1 MKILIVHNKYSQLG
15 GEDVAVDNEIEL
27 LSDYFNVETIFF
39 KNEIKSYLS
48 QFIYFIRNNNK
59 TSVSELEKKIK
70 EFQPDIAYVH
80 NTWFKASL
88 AIFNVLRKHNIK
100 TLVKLHNFRYDCTRF
115 FLKHNH
121 LKTDHT
127 CPKCGMINKRSSFF
141 NKYFKESFL
150 KSVFMI
156 IYGKKYFKILKSN
169 HNKIFVLTD
178 FHKNYLIKL
187 GLEKE
192 KITTFPNYLDFK
204 SNVNDSNNIFSDY
217 VIYAGRISEEKGVYE
232 LIKSFLEVNVPN
244 LKLKIIGNGPNLNK
258 LRQIFKEHSNQIEF
272 VGEKPNSEVLKMIKH
287 SRAVLTATKLFEGQ
301 PTLLCEAS
309 SFGVPSIFPNTGGI
323 NEFFPQDYEL
333 SFRQFDYEDLKKKL
347 NLLNNLEELKVI
359 GNDNKNYLER
369 YLDIKKF
376 KNTFEQIHDI

>member
-127 CPKCGMINKRSSFF
+127 CPKCGMVNKRSSFF

-156 IYGKKYFKILKSN
+156 IYGKKYFKILN
-169 HNKIFVLTD
+169 RYELKILVLTN
-178 FHKNYLIKL
+178 FHKKYLTSLGIQSSKIYVSRNPIKMNNKKLDNSKKNY
-187 GLEKE
+187 
-192 KITTFPNYLDFK
+192 FVY
-204 SNVNDSNNIFSDY
+204 S
-217 VIYAGRISEEKGVYE
+217 GRISEEKGVNE
-232 LIKSFLEVNVPN
+232 LINAFLDSNIKDFGLKIVGDGPDLKKLKNKYSKNNIEFLGLIPN
-244 LKLKIIGNGPNLNK
+244 KESLKII
-258 LRQIFKEHSNQIEF
+258 E
-272 VGEKPNSEVLKMIKH
+272 NSI
-287 SRAVLTATKLFEGQ
+287 AVITATKLYEGQ
-301 PTLLCEAS
+301 PMLLCEAS
-309 SFGVPSIFPNTGGI
+309 SLGVPSIFPNFGGI
-323 NEFFPQDYEL
+323 SEFFPENNQLAFE
-333 SFRQFDYEDLKKKL
+333 QFNYVDLLKKINMFCDSDFINKAGV
-347 NLLNNLEELKVI
+347 E
-359 GNDNKNYLER
+359 NKNYIEDKLNSKNLVEQ
-369 YLDIKKF
+369 F
-376 KNTFEQIHDI
+376 KSIINE

>member
-156 IYGKKYFKILKSN
+156 IYGKKYFKILN
-169 HNKIFVLTD
+169 RYELKILVLTN
-178 FHKNYLIKL
+178 FHKKYLTSLGIQSSKIYVSRNPIKMNNKKLDNSKKNY
-187 GLEKE
+187 
-192 KITTFPNYLDFK
+192 FVY
-204 SNVNDSNNIFSDY
+204 S
-217 VIYAGRISEEKGVYE
+217 GRISEEKGVNE
-232 LIKSFLEVNVPN
+232 LINAFLDSNIKDFGLKIVGDGPD
-244 LKLKIIGNGPNLNK
+244 LKKLKNK
-258 LRQIFKEHSNQIEF
+258 YSKNNIEF
-272 VGEKPNSEVLKMIKH
+272 LGLIPNKESLRIIENSI
-287 SRAVLTATKLFEGQ
+287 AVITATKLYEGQ
-301 PTLLCEAS
+301 PMLLCEAS
-309 SFGVPSIFPNTGGI
+309 SLGVPSIFPNFGGI
-323 NEFFPQDYEL
+323 SEFFPENNQLAFE
-333 SFRQFDYEDLKKKL
+333 QFNYVDLLKKINMFCDSDFINKAGV
-347 NLLNNLEELKVI
+347 E
-359 GNDNKNYLER
+359 NKNYIEDKLNSKNLVEQ
-369 YLDIKKF
+369 F
-376 KNTFEQIHDI
+376 KSIINE

>member
-156 IYGKKYFKILKSN
+156 IYGKKYFKILN
-169 HNKIFVLTD
+169 RYELKILVLTN
-178 FHKNYLIKL
+178 FHKKYLTSLGIQSSKIYVSRNPIKMNNKKLDNSKKNY
-187 GLEKE
+187 
-192 KITTFPNYLDFK
+192 FVY
-204 SNVNDSNNIFSDY
+204 S
-217 VIYAGRISEEKGVYE
+217 GRISEEKGVNE
-232 LIKSFLEVNVPN
+232 LINAFLDSNIKDFGLKIVGDGPDLKKLKNKYSKNNIEFLGLIPN
-244 LKLKIIGNGPNLNK
+244 KESLKII
-258 LRQIFKEHSNQIEF
+258 E
-272 VGEKPNSEVLKMIKH
+272 NSI
-287 SRAVLTATKLFEGQ
+287 AVITATKLYEGQ
-301 PTLLCEAS
+301 PMLLCEAS
-309 SFGVPSIFPNTGGI
+309 SLGVPSIFPNFGGI
-323 NEFFPQDYEL
+323 SEFFPENNQLAFE
-333 SFRQFDYEDLKKKL
+333 QFNYGDLLKKINMFCDSDFINKAGV
-347 NLLNNLEELKVI
+347 E
-359 GNDNKNYLER
+359 NKNYIEDKLNS
-369 YLDIKKF
+369 
-376 KNTFEQIHDI
+376 KNLVEQLKSIINE

>member
-48 QFIYFIRNNNK
+48 QFVYFIRNNNK

-156 IYGKKYFKILKSN
+156 IYGKKYFKILN
-169 HNKIFVLTD
+169 QYELKILVLTN
-178 FHKNYLIKL
+178 FHKKYLTSLGIQSSKIYVSRNPIKMNNKKLDNSKKNY
-187 GLEKE
+187 
-192 KITTFPNYLDFK
+192 FVY
-204 SNVNDSNNIFSDY
+204 S
-217 VIYAGRISEEKGVYE
+217 GRISEEKGVNE
-232 LIKSFLEVNVPN
+232 LINAFLDSNIKDFGLKIVGDGPDLKKLKNKYSKNNIEFLGLIPN
-244 LKLKIIGNGPNLNK
+244 KESLKII
-258 LRQIFKEHSNQIEF
+258 E
-272 VGEKPNSEVLKMIKH
+272 NSI
-287 SRAVLTATKLFEGQ
+287 AVITATKLYEGQ
-301 PTLLCEAS
+301 PMLLCEAS
-309 SFGVPSIFPNTGGI
+309 SLGVPSIFPNFGGI
-323 NEFFPQDYEL
+323 SEFFPENNQLAFE
-333 SFRQFDYEDLKKKL
+333 QFNYVDLLKKINMFCDSDFINKAGV
-347 NLLNNLEELKVI
+347 E
-359 GNDNKNYLER
+359 NKNYIEDKLNSKNLVEQ
-369 YLDIKKF
+369 F
-376 KNTFEQIHDI
+376 KSIINE

>member
-156 IYGKKYFKILKSN
+156 IYGKKYFKILN
-169 HNKIFVLTD
+169 RDELKILVLTN
-178 FHKNYLIKL
+178 FHKKYLTSLGIQSSKIYVSRNPIKMNNKKLDNSKKNY
-187 GLEKE
+187 
-192 KITTFPNYLDFK
+192 FVY
-204 SNVNDSNNIFSDY
+204 S
-217 VIYAGRISEEKGVYE
+217 GRISEEKGVNE
-232 LIKSFLEVNVPN
+232 LINAFLDSNIKDFGLKIVGDGPDLKKLKNKYSKNNIEFLGLIPN
-244 LKLKIIGNGPNLNK
+244 KESLKII
-258 LRQIFKEHSNQIEF
+258 E
-272 VGEKPNSEVLKMIKH
+272 NSI
-287 SRAVLTATKLFEGQ
+287 AVITATKLYEGQ
-301 PTLLCEAS
+301 PMLLCEAS
-309 SFGVPSIFPNTGGI
+309 SLGVPSIFPNFGGI
-323 NEFFPQDYEL
+323 SEFFPENNQLAFE
-333 SFRQFDYEDLKKKL
+333 QFNYVDLLKKINMFCDSDFINKAGV
-347 NLLNNLEELKVI
+347 E
-359 GNDNKNYLER
+359 NKNYIEDKLNSKNLVEQ
-369 YLDIKKF
+369 F
-376 KNTFEQIHDI
+376 KSIINE

>member
-1 MKILIVHNKYSQLG
+1 VKILIVHNKYSQLG

-156 IYGKKYFKILKSN
+156 IYGKKYFKILN
-169 HNKIFVLTD
+169 RYELKILVLTN
-178 FHKNYLIKL
+178 FHKKYLTSLGIQSSKIYVSRNPIKMNNKKLDNSKKNY
-187 GLEKE
+187 
-192 KITTFPNYLDFK
+192 FVY
-204 SNVNDSNNIFSDY
+204 S
-217 VIYAGRISEEKGVYE
+217 GRISEEKGVNE
-232 LIKSFLEVNVPN
+232 LINAFLDSNIKDFGLKIVGDGPDLKKLKNKYSKNNIEFLGLIPN
-244 LKLKIIGNGPNLNK
+244 KESLKII
-258 LRQIFKEHSNQIEF
+258 E
-272 VGEKPNSEVLKMIKH
+272 NSI
-287 SRAVLTATKLFEGQ
+287 AVITATKLYEGQ
-301 PTLLCEAS
+301 PMLLCEAS
-309 SFGVPSIFPNTGGI
+309 SLGVPSIFPNFGGI
-323 NEFFPQDYEL
+323 SEFFPENNQLAFE
-333 SFRQFDYEDLKKKL
+333 QFNYVDLLKKINMFCDSDFINKAGV
-347 NLLNNLEELKVI
+347 E
-359 GNDNKNYLER
+359 NKNYIEDKLNSKNLVEQ
-369 YLDIKKF
+369 F
-376 KNTFEQIHDI
+376 KSIINE

>member
-156 IYGKKYFKILKSN
+156 IYGKKYFKILN
-169 HNKIFVLTD
+169 RYELKILVLTN
-178 FHKNYLIKL
+178 FHKKYLTSLGIQSSKIYVSRNPIKMNNKKLDNSKKNY
-187 GLEKE
+187 
-192 KITTFPNYLDFK
+192 FVY
-204 SNVNDSNNIFSDY
+204 S
-217 VIYAGRISEEKGVYE
+217 GRISEEKGVNE
-232 LIKSFLEVNVPN
+232 LINAFLDSNIKDFGLKIVGDGPN
-244 LKLKIIGNGPNLNK
+244 LKKLKNKYSKNNIEFLGLIPNKESLKII
-258 LRQIFKEHSNQIEF
+258 E
-272 VGEKPNSEVLKMIKH
+272 NSI
-287 SRAVLTATKLFEGQ
+287 AVITATKLYEGQ
-301 PTLLCEAS
+301 PMLLCEAS
-309 SFGVPSIFPNTGGI
+309 SLGVPSIFPNFGGI
-323 NEFFPQDYEL
+323 SEFFPENNQLAFE
-333 SFRQFDYEDLKKKL
+333 QFNYVDLLKKINMFCDSDFINKAGV
-347 NLLNNLEELKVI
+347 E
-359 GNDNKNYLER
+359 NKNYIEDKLNSKNLVEQ
-369 YLDIKKF
+369 F
-376 KNTFEQIHDI
+376 KSIINE

>member
-156 IYGKKYFKILKSN
+156 IYGKKYFKILN
-169 HNKIFVLTD
+169 RYELKILVLTN
-178 FHKNYLIKL
+178 FHKKYLTSLGIQSSKIYVSRNPIKMNNKKLDNSKKNY
-187 GLEKE
+187 
-192 KITTFPNYLDFK
+192 FVY
-204 SNVNDSNNIFSDY
+204 S
-217 VIYAGRISEEKGVYE
+217 GRISEEKGVNE
-232 LIKSFLEVNVPN
+232 LINAFLDSNIKDFGLKIVGDGPDLKKLKNKYSKNNIEFLGLIPN
-244 LKLKIIGNGPNLNK
+244 KESLKII
-258 LRQIFKEHSNQIEF
+258 E
-272 VGEKPNSEVLKMIKH
+272 NSI
-287 SRAVLTATKLFEGQ
+287 AVITATKLYEGQ
-301 PTLLCEAS
+301 PMLLCEAS
-309 SFGVPSIFPNTGGI
+309 SLGVPSIFPNFGGI
-323 NEFFPQDYEL
+323 SEFFPENNQLAFE
-333 SFRQFDYEDLKKKL
+333 QFNYGDLLKKINMFCDSDFINKAGI
-347 NLLNNLEELKVI
+347 E
-359 GNDNKNYLER
+359 NKNYIEDKLNSKNLVEQ
-369 YLDIKKF
+369 F
-376 KNTFEQIHDI
+376 KSIINE

>member
-156 IYGKKYFKILKSN
+156 IYGKKYFKILN
-169 HNKIFVLTD
+169 RYELKILVLTN
-178 FHKNYLIKL
+178 FHKKYLTSLGIQSSKIYVFRNPIKINNKKLDNSKKNY
-187 GLEKE
+187 
-192 KITTFPNYLDFK
+192 FVY
-204 SNVNDSNNIFSDY
+204 S
-217 VIYAGRISEEKGVYE
+217 GRISEEKGVNE
-232 LIKSFLEVNVPN
+232 LINAFLDSNIKDFGLKIVGDGPDLKKLKNKYSKNNIEFLGLIPN
-244 LKLKIIGNGPNLNK
+244 KESLKII
-258 LRQIFKEHSNQIEF
+258 E
-272 VGEKPNSEVLKMIKH
+272 NSI
-287 SRAVLTATKLFEGQ
+287 AVITATKLYEGQ
-301 PTLLCEAS
+301 PMLLCEAS
-309 SFGVPSIFPNTGGI
+309 SLGVPSIFPNFGGI
-323 NEFFPQDYEL
+323 SEFFPENNQLAFE
-333 SFRQFDYEDLKKKL
+333 QFNYVDLLKKINMFCDSDFINKAGV
-347 NLLNNLEELKVI
+347 E
-359 GNDNKNYLER
+359 NKNYIEDKLNSKNLVEQ
-369 YLDIKKF
+369 F
-376 KNTFEQIHDI
+376 KSIINE

>member
-1 MKILIVHNKYSQLG
+1 VKILIVHNKYSQLG

-156 IYGKKYFKILKSN
+156 IYGKKYFKILN
-169 HNKIFVLTD
+169 RYELKILVLTN
-178 FHKNYLIKL
+178 FHKKYLTSLGIQSSKIYVSRNPIKMNNKKLDNSKKNY
-187 GLEKE
+187 
-192 KITTFPNYLDFK
+192 FVY
-204 SNVNDSNNIFSDY
+204 S
-217 VIYAGRISEEKGVYE
+217 GRISEEKGVNE
-232 LIKSFLEVNVPN
+232 LINAFLDSNIKDFGLKIVGDGPDLKKLKNKYSKNNIEFLGLIPN
-244 LKLKIIGNGPNLNK
+244 KESLKII
-258 LRQIFKEHSNQIEF
+258 E
-272 VGEKPNSEVLKMIKH
+272 NSI
-287 SRAVLTATKLFEGQ
+287 AVITATKLYEGQ
-301 PTLLCEAS
+301 PMLLCEAS
-309 SFGVPSIFPNTGGI
+309 SLGVPSIFPNFGGI
-323 NEFFPQDYEL
+323 SEFFPENNQLAFE
-333 SFRQFDYEDLKKKL
+333 QFNYGDLLKKINMFCDSDFINKAGV
-347 NLLNNLEELKVI
+347 E
-359 GNDNKNYLER
+359 NKNYIEDKLNSKNLVEQ
-369 YLDIKKF
+369 F
-376 KNTFEQIHDI
+376 KSIINE

>member
-156 IYGKKYFKILKSN
+156 IYGKKYFKILN
-169 HNKIFVLTD
+169 RYELKILVLTN
-178 FHKNYLIKL
+178 FHKKYLTSLGIQSSKIYVSRNPVKMNNKKLDNSKKNY
-187 GLEKE
+187 
-192 KITTFPNYLDFK
+192 FVY
-204 SNVNDSNNIFSDY
+204 S
-217 VIYAGRISEEKGVYE
+217 GRISEEKGVNE
-232 LIKSFLEVNVPN
+232 LINAFLDSNIKDFGLKIVGDGPDLKKLKNKYSKNNIEFLGLIPN
-244 LKLKIIGNGPNLNK
+244 KESLKII
-258 LRQIFKEHSNQIEF
+258 E
-272 VGEKPNSEVLKMIKH
+272 NSI
-287 SRAVLTATKLFEGQ
+287 AVITATKLYEGQ
-301 PTLLCEAS
+301 PMLLCEAS
-309 SFGVPSIFPNTGGI
+309 SLGVPSIFPNFGGI
-323 NEFFPQDYEL
+323 SEFFPENNQLAFE
-333 SFRQFDYEDLKKKL
+333 QFNYVDLLKKINMFCDSDFINKAGV
-347 NLLNNLEELKVI
+347 E
-359 GNDNKNYLER
+359 NKNYIEDKLNSKNLVEQ
-369 YLDIKKF
+369 F
-376 KNTFEQIHDI
+376 KSIINE

>member
-27 LSDYFNVETIFF
+27 LSNYFNVETIFF

-156 IYGKKYFKILKSN
+156 IYGKKYFKILN
-169 HNKIFVLTD
+169 RYELKILVLTN
-178 FHKNYLIKL
+178 FHKKYLTSLGIQSSKIYVSRNPIKMNNKKLDNSKKNY
-187 GLEKE
+187 
-192 KITTFPNYLDFK
+192 FVY
-204 SNVNDSNNIFSDY
+204 S
-217 VIYAGRISEEKGVYE
+217 GRISEEKGVNE
-232 LIKSFLEVNVPN
+232 LINAFLDSNIKDFGLKIVGDGPDLKKLKNKYSKNNIEFLGLIPN
-244 LKLKIIGNGPNLNK
+244 KESLKII
-258 LRQIFKEHSNQIEF
+258 E
-272 VGEKPNSEVLKMIKH
+272 NSI
-287 SRAVLTATKLFEGQ
+287 AVITATKLYEGQ
-301 PTLLCEAS
+301 PMLLCEAS
-309 SFGVPSIFPNTGGI
+309 SLGVPSIFPNFGGI
-323 NEFFPQDYEL
+323 SEFFPENNQLAFE
-333 SFRQFDYEDLKKKL
+333 QFNYVDLLKKINMFCDSDFINKAGV
-347 NLLNNLEELKVI
+347 E
-359 GNDNKNYLER
+359 NKNYIEDKLNSKNLVEQ
-369 YLDIKKF
+369 F
-376 KNTFEQIHDI
+376 KSIINE

>member
-156 IYGKKYFKILKSN
+156 IYGKKYFKILN
-169 HNKIFVLTD
+169 QYELKILVLTN
-178 FHKNYLIKL
+178 FHKKYLTSLGIQSSKIYVSRNPIKMNNKKLDNSKKNY
-187 GLEKE
+187 
-192 KITTFPNYLDFK
+192 FVY
-204 SNVNDSNNIFSDY
+204 S
-217 VIYAGRISEEKGVYE
+217 GRISEEKGVNE
-232 LIKSFLEVNVPN
+232 LINAFLDSNIKDFGLKIVGDGPDLKKLKNKYSKNNIEFLGLIPN
-244 LKLKIIGNGPNLNK
+244 KESLKII
-258 LRQIFKEHSNQIEF
+258 E
-272 VGEKPNSEVLKMIKH
+272 NSI
-287 SRAVLTATKLFEGQ
+287 AVITATKLYEGQ
-301 PTLLCEAS
+301 PMLLCEAS
-309 SFGVPSIFPNTGGI
+309 SLGVPSIFPNFGGI
-323 NEFFPQDYEL
+323 SEFFPENNQLAFE
-333 SFRQFDYEDLKKKL
+333 QFNYVDLLKKINMFCDSDFINKAGV
-347 NLLNNLEELKVI
+347 E
-359 GNDNKNYLER
+359 NKNYIEDKLNSKNLVEQ
-369 YLDIKKF
+369 F
-376 KNTFEQIHDI
+376 KSIINE

>member
-156 IYGKKYFKILKSN
+156 IYGKKYFKILN
-169 HNKIFVLTD
+169 RYELKILVLTN
-178 FHKNYLIKL
+178 FHKKYLTSLGIQSSKIYVSRNPIKMNNKKLDNSKKNY
-187 GLEKE
+187 
-192 KITTFPNYLDFK
+192 FVY
-204 SNVNDSNNIFSDY
+204 S
-217 VIYAGRISEEKGVYE
+217 GRISEEKGVNE
-232 LIKSFLEVNVPN
+232 LINAFLDSNVKDFGLKIVGDGPDLKKLKNKYSKNNIEFLGLIPN
-244 LKLKIIGNGPNLNK
+244 KESLKII
-258 LRQIFKEHSNQIEF
+258 E
-272 VGEKPNSEVLKMIKH
+272 NSI
-287 SRAVLTATKLFEGQ
+287 AVITATKLYEGQ
-301 PTLLCEAS
+301 PMLLCEAS
-309 SFGVPSIFPNTGGI
+309 SLGVPSIFPNFGGI
-323 NEFFPQDYEL
+323 SEFFPENNQLAFE
-333 SFRQFDYEDLKKKL
+333 QFNYVDLLKKINMFCDSDFINKAGV
-347 NLLNNLEELKVI
+347 E
-359 GNDNKNYLER
+359 NKNYIEDKLNSKNLVEQ
-369 YLDIKKF
+369 F
-376 KNTFEQIHDI
+376 KSIINE

>member
-156 IYGKKYFKILKSN
+156 IYGKKYFKILN
-169 HNKIFVLTD
+169 RDELKILVLTN
-178 FHKNYLIKL
+178 FHKKYLTSLGIQSSKIYVSRNPIKMNNKKLDNSKKNY
-187 GLEKE
+187 
-192 KITTFPNYLDFK
+192 FVY
-204 SNVNDSNNIFSDY
+204 S
-217 VIYAGRISEEKGVYE
+217 GRISEEKGVNE
-232 LIKSFLEVNVPN
+232 LINAFLDSNIKDFGLKIVGDGPDLKKLKNKYSKNNIEFLGLIPN
-244 LKLKIIGNGPNLNK
+244 KESLKII
-258 LRQIFKEHSNQIEF
+258 E
-272 VGEKPNSEVLKMIKH
+272 NSI
-287 SRAVLTATKLFEGQ
+287 AVITATKLYEGQ
-301 PTLLCEAS
+301 PMLLCEAS
-309 SFGVPSIFPNTGGI
+309 SLGVPSIFPNFGGI
-323 NEFFPQDYEL
+323 SEFFPENNQLAFE
-333 SFRQFDYEDLKKKL
+333 QFNYGDLLKKINMFCDSDFIKKAGV
-347 NLLNNLEELKVI
+347 E
-359 GNDNKNYLER
+359 NKNYIEDKLNSKNLVEQ
-369 YLDIKKF
+369 F
-376 KNTFEQIHDI
+376 KSIINE

>member
-156 IYGKKYFKILKSN
+156 IYGKKYFKILN
-169 HNKIFVLTD
+169 RYELKILVLTN
-178 FHKNYLIKL
+178 FHKKYLTSLGIQSSKIYVSRNPIKMNNKKLDNSKKNY
-187 GLEKE
+187 
-192 KITTFPNYLDFK
+192 FVY
-204 SNVNDSNNIFSDY
+204 S
-217 VIYAGRISEEKGVYE
+217 GRISEEKGVNE
-232 LIKSFLEVNVPN
+232 LINAFLDSNIKDFGLKIVGDGPDLKKLKNKYSKNNIEFLGLIPN
-244 LKLKIIGNGPNLNK
+244 KESLKII
-258 LRQIFKEHSNQIEF
+258 E
-272 VGEKPNSEVLKMIKH
+272 NSI
-287 SRAVLTATKLFEGQ
+287 AVITATKLYEGQ
-301 PTLLCEAS
+301 PMLLCEAS
-309 SFGVPSIFPNTGGI
+309 SLGVPSIFPNFGGI
-323 NEFFPQDYEL
+323 SEFFPENNQLAFE
-333 SFRQFDYEDLKKKL
+333 QFNYVDLLKKINMFCDSDFIKKAGV
-347 NLLNNLEELKVI
+347 E
-359 GNDNKNYLER
+359 NKNYIEDKLNSKNLVEQ
-369 YLDIKKF
+369 F
-376 KNTFEQIHDI
+376 KSIINE

>member
-156 IYGKKYFKILKSN
+156 IYGKKYFKILN
-169 HNKIFVLTD
+169 RYELKILVLTN
-178 FHKNYLIKL
+178 FHKKYLTSLGIQSSKIYVSRNPIKMNNKKLDNSKKNY
-187 GLEKE
+187 
-192 KITTFPNYLDFK
+192 FVY
-204 SNVNDSNNIFSDY
+204 S
-217 VIYAGRISEEKGVYE
+217 GRISEEKGVNE
-232 LIKSFLEVNVPN
+232 LINAFLDSNIKDFGLKIVGDGPDLKKLKNKYSKNNIEFLGLIPN
-244 LKLKIIGNGPNLNK
+244 KESLKII
-258 LRQIFKEHSNQIEF
+258 E
-272 VGEKPNSEVLKMIKH
+272 NSI
-287 SRAVLTATKLFEGQ
+287 AVITATKLYEGQ
-301 PTLLCEAS
+301 PMLLCEAS
-309 SFGVPSIFPNTGGI
+309 SLGVPSIFPNFGGI
-323 NEFFPQDYEL
+323 SEFFPENNQLAFE
-333 SFRQFDYEDLKKKL
+333 QFNYGDLLKKINMFCDSDFINKAGV
-347 NLLNNLEELKVI
+347 E
-359 GNDNKNYLER
+359 NKNYIEDKLNSKNLVEQ
-369 YLDIKKF
+369 F
-376 KNTFEQIHDI
+376 KNIINE

>member
-156 IYGKKYFKILKSN
+156 IYGKKYFKILN
-169 HNKIFVLTD
+169 RDELKILVLTN
-178 FHKNYLIKL
+178 FHKKYLTSLGIQSSKIYVSRNPIKINNKKLANSKKNY
-187 GLEKE
+187 
-192 KITTFPNYLDFK
+192 FVY
-204 SNVNDSNNIFSDY
+204 S
-217 VIYAGRISEEKGVYE
+217 GRISEEKGVNE
-232 LIKSFLEVNVPN
+232 LINAFLDSNIKDFGLKIVGDGPDLKKLKNKYSKNNIEFLGLIPN
-244 LKLKIIGNGPNLNK
+244 KESLKII
-258 LRQIFKEHSNQIEF
+258 E
-272 VGEKPNSEVLKMIKH
+272 NSI
-287 SRAVLTATKLFEGQ
+287 AVITATKLYEGQ
-301 PTLLCEAS
+301 PMLLCEAS
-309 SFGVPSIFPNTGGI
+309 SLGVPSIFPNFGGI
-323 NEFFPQDYEL
+323 SEFFPENNQLAFE
-333 SFRQFDYEDLKKKL
+333 QFNYGDLLKKINMFCDSDFINKAGV
-347 NLLNNLEELKVI
+347 E
-359 GNDNKNYLER
+359 NKNYIEDKLNSKNLVEQ
-369 YLDIKKF
+369 F
-376 KNTFEQIHDI
+376 KSIINE

>member
-100 TLVKLHNFRYDCTRF
+100 TLVKLHNFRYDCTRY

-156 IYGKKYFKILKSN
+156 IYGKKYFKILN
-169 HNKIFVLTD
+169 QYELKILVLTN
-178 FHKNYLIKL
+178 FHKKYLTSLGIQSSKIYVSRNPVKMNNKKLDNSKKNY
-187 GLEKE
+187 
-192 KITTFPNYLDFK
+192 FVY
-204 SNVNDSNNIFSDY
+204 S
-217 VIYAGRISEEKGVYE
+217 GRISEEKGVNE
-232 LIKSFLEVNVPN
+232 LINAFLDSNIKDFGLKIVGDGPDLKKLKNKYSKNNIEFLGLIPN
-244 LKLKIIGNGPNLNK
+244 KESLKII
-258 LRQIFKEHSNQIEF
+258 E
-272 VGEKPNSEVLKMIKH
+272 NSI
-287 SRAVLTATKLFEGQ
+287 AVITATKLYEGQ
-301 PTLLCEAS
+301 PMLLCEAS
-309 SFGVPSIFPNTGGI
+309 SLGVPSIFPNFGGI
-323 NEFFPQDYEL
+323 SEFFPENNQLAFE
-333 SFRQFDYEDLKKKL
+333 QFNYVDLLKKINMFCDSDFINKAGV
-347 NLLNNLEELKVI
+347 E
-359 GNDNKNYLER
+359 NKNYIEDKLNSKNLVEQ
-369 YLDIKKF
+369 F
-376 KNTFEQIHDI
+376 KSIINE

>member
-156 IYGKKYFKILKSN
+156 IYGKKYFKILN
-169 HNKIFVLTD
+169 RYELKILVLTN
-178 FHKNYLIKL
+178 FHKKYLTSLGIQSSKIYVFRNPIKINNKKLDNSKKNY
-187 GLEKE
+187 
-192 KITTFPNYLDFK
+192 FVY
-204 SNVNDSNNIFSDY
+204 S
-217 VIYAGRISEEKGVYE
+217 GRISEEKGVNE
-232 LIKSFLEVNVPN
+232 LINAFLDSNIKDFGLKIVGDGPD
-244 LKLKIIGNGPNLNK
+244 LKKLKNK
-258 LRQIFKEHSNQIEF
+258 YSKNNIEF
-272 VGEKPNSEVLKMIKH
+272 LGLIPNKESLRIIENSI
-287 SRAVLTATKLFEGQ
+287 AVITATKLYEGQ
-301 PTLLCEAS
+301 PMLLCEAS
-309 SFGVPSIFPNTGGI
+309 SLGVPSIFPNFGGI
-323 NEFFPQDYEL
+323 SEFFPESNQLAFE
-333 SFRQFDYEDLKKKL
+333 QFNYGDLLKKINMFCDSDFINKAGV
-347 NLLNNLEELKVI
+347 E
-359 GNDNKNYLER
+359 NKNYIEDKLNSKNLVEQ
-369 YLDIKKF
+369 F
-376 KNTFEQIHDI
+376 KNIINE

>member
-156 IYGKKYFKILKSN
+156 IYGKKYFKILN
-169 HNKIFVLTD
+169 RYELKILVLTN
-178 FHKNYLIKL
+178 FHKKYLTSLGIQSSKIYVFRNPIKINNKKLDNSKKNY
-187 GLEKE
+187 
-192 KITTFPNYLDFK
+192 FVY
-204 SNVNDSNNIFSDY
+204 S
-217 VIYAGRISEEKGVYE
+217 GRISEEKGVNE
-232 LIKSFLEVNVPN
+232 LINAFLDSNIKDFGLKIVGDGPD
-244 LKLKIIGNGPNLNK
+244 LKKLKNK
-258 LRQIFKEHSNQIEF
+258 YSKNNIEF
-272 VGEKPNSEVLKMIKH
+272 LGLIPNKESLRIIENSI
-287 SRAVLTATKLFEGQ
+287 AVITATKLYEGQ
-301 PTLLCEAS
+301 PMLLCEAS
-309 SFGVPSIFPNTGGI
+309 SLGVPSIFPNFGGI
-323 NEFFPQDYEL
+323 SEFFPESNQLAFE
-333 SFRQFDYEDLKKKL
+333 QFNYGDLLKKINMFCDSDFINKAGV
-347 NLLNNLEELKVI
+347 E
-359 GNDNKNYLER
+359 NKNYIEDKLNSKNLVEQ
-369 YLDIKKF
+369 F
-376 KNTFEQIHDI
+376 KSIINE

>member
-156 IYGKKYFKILKSN
+156 IYGKKYFKILN
-169 HNKIFVLTD
+169 RYELKILVLTN
-178 FHKNYLIKL
+178 FHKKYLTSLGIQSSKIYVFRNPIKINNKKLDNSKKNY
-187 GLEKE
+187 
-192 KITTFPNYLDFK
+192 FVY
-204 SNVNDSNNIFSDY
+204 S
-217 VIYAGRISEEKGVYE
+217 GRISEEKGVNE
-232 LIKSFLEVNVPN
+232 LINAFLDSNIKDFGLKIVGDGPD
-244 LKLKIIGNGPNLNK
+244 LKKLKNK
-258 LRQIFKEHSNQIEF
+258 YSKNNIEF
-272 VGEKPNSEVLKMIKH
+272 LGLIPNKESLRIIENSI
-287 SRAVLTATKLFEGQ
+287 AVITATKLYEGQ
-301 PTLLCEAS
+301 PMLLCEAS
-309 SFGVPSIFPNTGGI
+309 SLGVPSIFPNFGGI
-323 NEFFPQDYEL
+323 SEFFPENNQLAFE
-333 SFRQFDYEDLKKKL
+333 QFNYGDLLKKINMFCDSDFINKAGV
-347 NLLNNLEELKVI
+347 E
-359 GNDNKNYLER
+359 NKNYIEDKLNSKNLVEQ
-369 YLDIKKF
+369 F
-376 KNTFEQIHDI
+376 KNIINE

>member
-156 IYGKKYFKILKSN
+156 IYGKKYFKILN
-169 HNKIFVLTD
+169 RYELKILVLTN
-178 FHKNYLIKL
+178 FHKKYLTSLGIQSSKIYVSRNPIKMNNKKLDNSKKNY
-187 GLEKE
+187 
-192 KITTFPNYLDFK
+192 FVY
-204 SNVNDSNNIFSDY
+204 S
-217 VIYAGRISEEKGVYE
+217 GRISEEKGVNE
-232 LIKSFLEVNVPN
+232 LINAFLDSNIKDFGLKIVGDGPDLKKLKNKYSKNNIEFLGLIPN
-244 LKLKIIGNGPNLNK
+244 KESLKII
-258 LRQIFKEHSNQIEF
+258 E
-272 VGEKPNSEVLKMIKH
+272 NSI
-287 SRAVLTATKLFEGQ
+287 AVITATKLYEGQ
-301 PTLLCEAS
+301 PMLLCEAS
-309 SFGVPSIFPNTGGI
+309 SLGVPSIFPNFGGI
-323 NEFFPQDYEL
+323 SEFFPENNQLAFE
-333 SFRQFDYEDLKKKL
+333 QFNYVDLLKKINMFCDFDFINKAGV
-347 NLLNNLEELKVI
+347 E
-359 GNDNKNYLER
+359 NKNYIEDKLNSKNLVEQ
-369 YLDIKKF
+369 F
-376 KNTFEQIHDI
+376 KSIINE

>member
-121 LKTDHT
+121 LKTVHT

-156 IYGKKYFKILKSN
+156 IYGKKYFKILN
-169 HNKIFVLTD
+169 RYELKILVLTN
-178 FHKNYLIKL
+178 FHKKYLTSLGIQSSKIYVSRNPVKMNNKKLDNSKKNY
-187 GLEKE
+187 
-192 KITTFPNYLDFK
+192 FVY
-204 SNVNDSNNIFSDY
+204 S
-217 VIYAGRISEEKGVYE
+217 GRISEEKGVNE
-232 LIKSFLEVNVPN
+232 LINAFLDSNIKDFGLKIVGDGPDLKKLKNKYSKNNIEFLGLIPN
-244 LKLKIIGNGPNLNK
+244 KESLKII
-258 LRQIFKEHSNQIEF
+258 E
-272 VGEKPNSEVLKMIKH
+272 NSI
-287 SRAVLTATKLFEGQ
+287 AVITATKLYEGQ
-301 PTLLCEAS
+301 PMLLCEAS
-309 SFGVPSIFPNTGGI
+309 SLGVPSIFPNFGGI
-323 NEFFPQDYEL
+323 SEFFPENNQLAFE
-333 SFRQFDYEDLKKKL
+333 QFNYVDLLKKINMFCDSDFINKAGV
-347 NLLNNLEELKVI
+347 E
-359 GNDNKNYLER
+359 NKNYIEDKLNSKNLVEQ
-369 YLDIKKF
+369 F
-376 KNTFEQIHDI
+376 KSIINE

>member
-156 IYGKKYFKILKSN
+156 IYGKKYFKILN
-169 HNKIFVLTD
+169 RYELKILVLTN
-178 FHKNYLIKL
+178 FHKKYLTSLGIQSSKIYVFRNPIKINNKKLDNSKKNY
-187 GLEKE
+187 
-192 KITTFPNYLDFK
+192 FVY
-204 SNVNDSNNIFSDY
+204 S
-217 VIYAGRISEEKGVYE
+217 GRISEEKGVNE
-232 LIKSFLEVNVPN
+232 LINAFLDSNIKDFGLKIVGDGPDLKKLKNKYSKNNIEFLGLIPN
-244 LKLKIIGNGPNLNK
+244 KESLKII
-258 LRQIFKEHSNQIEF
+258 E
-272 VGEKPNSEVLKMIKH
+272 NSI
-287 SRAVLTATKLFEGQ
+287 AVITATKLYEGQ
-301 PTLLCEAS
+301 PMLLCEAS
-309 SFGVPSIFPNTGGI
+309 SLGVPSIFPNFGGI
-323 NEFFPQDYEL
+323 SEFFPENNQLAFE
-333 SFRQFDYEDLKKKL
+333 QFNYGDLLKKINMFCDSDFINKAGV
-347 NLLNNLEELKVI
+347 E
-359 GNDNKNYLER
+359 NKNYIEDKLNSKNLVEQ
-369 YLDIKKF
+369 F
-376 KNTFEQIHDI
+376 KSIINE

>member
-156 IYGKKYFKILKSN
+156 IYGKKYFKILN
-169 HNKIFVLTD
+169 RYELKILVLTN
-178 FHKNYLIKL
+178 FHKKYLTSLGIQSSKIYVSRNPIKINNKKLDNSKKNY
-187 GLEKE
+187 
-192 KITTFPNYLDFK
+192 FVY
-204 SNVNDSNNIFSDY
+204 S
-217 VIYAGRISEEKGVYE
+217 GRISEEKGVNE
-232 LIKSFLEVNVPN
+232 LINAFLDSNIKDFGLKIVGDGPDLKKLKNKYSKNNIEFLGLIPN
-244 LKLKIIGNGPNLNK
+244 KESLKII
-258 LRQIFKEHSNQIEF
+258 E
-272 VGEKPNSEVLKMIKH
+272 NSI
-287 SRAVLTATKLFEGQ
+287 AVITATKLYEGQ
-301 PTLLCEAS
+301 PMLLCEAS
-309 SFGVPSIFPNTGGI
+309 SLGVPSIFPNFGGI
-323 NEFFPQDYEL
+323 SEFFPENNQLAFE
-333 SFRQFDYEDLKKKL
+333 QFNYVDLLKKINMFCDSDFINKAGV
-347 NLLNNLEELKVI
+347 E
-359 GNDNKNYLER
+359 NKNYIEDKLNSKNLVEQ
-369 YLDIKKF
+369 F
-376 KNTFEQIHDI
+376 KSIINE

>member
-156 IYGKKYFKILKSN
+156 IYGKKYFKILN
-169 HNKIFVLTD
+169 RYELKILVLTN
-178 FHKNYLIKL
+178 FHKKYLTSLGIQSSKIYVFRNPIKINNKKLDNSKKNY
-187 GLEKE
+187 
-192 KITTFPNYLDFK
+192 FVY
-204 SNVNDSNNIFSDY
+204 S
-217 VIYAGRISEEKGVYE
+217 GRISEEKGVNE
-232 LIKSFLEVNVPN
+232 LINAFLDSNIKDFGLKIVGDGPD
-244 LKLKIIGNGPNLNK
+244 LKKLKNK
-258 LRQIFKEHSNQIEF
+258 YSKNNIEF
-272 VGEKPNSEVLKMIKH
+272 LGLIPNKESLRIIENSI
-287 SRAVLTATKLFEGQ
+287 AVITATKLYEGQ
-301 PTLLCEAS
+301 PMLLCEAS
-309 SFGVPSIFPNTGGI
+309 SLGVPSIFPNFGGI
-323 NEFFPQDYEL
+323 SEFFPENNQLAFE
-333 SFRQFDYEDLKKKL
+333 QFNYGDLLKKINMFCDSDFINKAGV
-347 NLLNNLEELKVI
+347 E
-359 GNDNKNYLER
+359 NKNYIEDKLNSKNLVEQ
-369 YLDIKKF
+369 F
-376 KNTFEQIHDI
+376 KSIINE

>member
-156 IYGKKYFKILKSN
+156 IYGKKYFKILN
-169 HNKIFVLTD
+169 RYELKILVLTN
-178 FHKNYLIKL
+178 FHKKYLTSLGIQSSKIYVSRNPIKMNNKKLDNSKKNY
-187 GLEKE
+187 
-192 KITTFPNYLDFK
+192 FVY
-204 SNVNDSNNIFSDY
+204 S
-217 VIYAGRISEEKGVYE
+217 GRISEEKGVNE
-232 LIKSFLEVNVPN
+232 LINAFLDSNIKDFGLKIVGDGPDLKKLKNKYSKNNIEFLGLIPN
-244 LKLKIIGNGPNLNK
+244 KESLKII
-258 LRQIFKEHSNQIEF
+258 E
-272 VGEKPNSEVLKMIKH
+272 NSI
-287 SRAVLTATKLFEGQ
+287 AVITATKLYEGQ
-301 PTLLCEAS
+301 PMLLCEAS
-309 SFGVPSIFPNTGGI
+309 SLGVPSIFPNFGGI
-323 NEFFPQDYEL
+323 SEFFPENNQLAFE
-333 SFRQFDYEDLKKKL
+333 QFNYVDLLKKINMFCDSDFINKAGV
-347 NLLNNLEELKVI
+347 E
-359 GNDNKNYLER
+359 NKNYIEDKLNSKNLVEQ
-369 YLDIKKF
+369 F
-376 KNTFEQIHDI
+376 KSIINE

>member
-156 IYGKKYFKILKSN
+156 IYGKKYFKILN
-169 HNKIFVLTD
+169 RYELKILVLTN
-178 FHKNYLIKL
+178 FHKKYLTSLGIQSSKIYVSRNPIKMNNKKLDNSKKNY
-187 GLEKE
+187 
-192 KITTFPNYLDFK
+192 FVY
-204 SNVNDSNNIFSDY
+204 S
-217 VIYAGRISEEKGVYE
+217 GRISEEKGVNE
-232 LIKSFLEVNVPN
+232 LINAFLDSNIKDFGLKIVGDGPDLKKLKNKYSKNNIEFLGLIPN
-244 LKLKIIGNGPNLNK
+244 KESLKII
-258 LRQIFKEHSNQIEF
+258 E
-272 VGEKPNSEVLKMIKH
+272 NSI
-287 SRAVLTATKLFEGQ
+287 AVITATKLYEGQ
-301 PTLLCEAS
+301 PMLLCEAS
-309 SFGVPSIFPNTGGI
+309 SLGVPSIFPNFGGI
-323 NEFFPQDYEL
+323 SEFFPENNQLAFE
-333 SFRQFDYEDLKKKL
+333 QFNYGDLLKKINMFCDSDFINKAGV
-347 NLLNNLEELKVI
+347 E
-359 GNDNKNYLER
+359 NKNYIEDKLNSKNLVEQ
-369 YLDIKKF
+369 F
-376 KNTFEQIHDI
+376 KSIINE

>member
-39 KNEIKSYLS
+39 KNEIKSDLS
-48 QFIYFIRNNNK
+48 QFVYFIRNNNK

-156 IYGKKYFKILKSN
+156 IYGKKYFKILN
-169 HNKIFVLTD
+169 RDELKILVLTN
-178 FHKNYLIKL
+178 FHKKYLTSLGIQSSKIYVSRNPIKMNNKKLDNSKKNY
-187 GLEKE
+187 
-192 KITTFPNYLDFK
+192 FVY
-204 SNVNDSNNIFSDY
+204 S
-217 VIYAGRISEEKGVYE
+217 GRISEEKGVNE
-232 LIKSFLEVNVPN
+232 LINAFLDSNIKDFGLKIVGDGPDLKKLKNKYSKNNIEFLGLIPN
-244 LKLKIIGNGPNLNK
+244 KESLKII
-258 LRQIFKEHSNQIEF
+258 E
-272 VGEKPNSEVLKMIKH
+272 NSI
-287 SRAVLTATKLFEGQ
+287 AVITATKLYEGQ
-301 PTLLCEAS
+301 PMLLCEAS
-309 SFGVPSIFPNTGGI
+309 SLGVPSIFPNFGGI
-323 NEFFPQDYEL
+323 SEFFPENNQLAFE
-333 SFRQFDYEDLKKKL
+333 QFNYGDLLKKINMFCDSDFINKAGV
-347 NLLNNLEELKVI
+347 E
-359 GNDNKNYLER
+359 NKNYIEDKLNSKNLVEQ
-369 YLDIKKF
+369 F
-376 KNTFEQIHDI
+376 KSIINE

>member
-127 CPKCGMINKRSSFF
+127 CPKCGMIINDQVFLI
-141 NKYFKESFL
+141 NTL
-150 KSVFMI
+150 KS
-156 IYGKKYFKILKSN
+156 
-169 HNKIFVLTD
+169 
-178 FHKNYLIKL
+178 
-187 GLEKE
+187 
-192 KITTFPNYLDFK
+192 
-204 SNVNDSNNIFSDY
+204 
-217 VIYAGRISEEKGVYE
+217 
-232 LIKSFLEVNVPN
+232 
-244 LKLKIIGNGPNLNK
+244 
-258 LRQIFKEHSNQIEF
+258 HS
-272 VGEKPNSEVLKMIKH
+272 
-287 SRAVLTATKLFEGQ
+287 
-301 PTLLCEAS
+301 
-309 SFGVPSIFPNTGGI
+309 
-323 NEFFPQDYEL
+323 
-333 SFRQFDYEDLKKKL
+333 
-347 NLLNNLEELKVI
+347 
-359 GNDNKNYLER
+359 
-369 YLDIKKF
+369 
-376 KNTFEQIHDI
+376 